1 MPAEFNRN
9 AASHIHGFE
18 HGKSRPSPYS
28 RQACVRAH
36 HNTPD
41 APKLKAKSLLVS
53 TTQVIQRAHKD
64 IPLLELTASR
74 AEAELG
80 ECQRMLD
87 MRKEADRRLRHWQ
100 DMLAEAKTDLTHA
113 EMRLAG
119 QVRSEGKKVVPR
131 VSIFQRKRLSEQ
143 QGRQC

>member
-1 MPAEFNRN
+1 MNNRSSN
-9 AASHIHGFE
+9 YLHDSTPVVL
-18 HGKSRPSPYS
+18 KSNPQTPS
-28 RQACVRAH
+28 
-36 HNTPD
+36 
-41 APKLKAKSLLVS
+41 KSFS
-53 TTQVIQRAHKD
+53 TTQIIQRAHKD

-100 DMLAEAKTDLTHA
+100 NMLAEATKDLTHA

-119 QVRSEGKKVVPR
+119 QVRRGVFIVPHGP
-131 VSIFQRKRLSEQ
+131 IIQRKLLFGTNRSRVINADENRKCLLQ
-143 QGRQC
+143 ARN